1 MNKMKKMKKV
11 IFSILSIVVVLVILV
26 FSLRIYN
33 DYKCKDTNAL
43 KSPEYYKD
51 VTNISLY
58 PTDIDGVDVTYVD
71 EGRMQGFRFVPK
83 EKSHKGLVIC
93 FGGSE
98 GSPNFETAKRLAE
111 EGYETFALFMFGM
124 KNQEQTLRK
133 IPLEQFEDVIDYIN
147 KNIKDNKPISVL
159 GASKGAEYALN
170 LASKYSE
177 IDNLILI
184 APSSYNFAGLDFKDY
199 GSSWTYKG
207 KELPYIDIKKSSFSS
222 FLKNIIVPT
231 IIKSPISYKETYKSA
246 IEQDSSSQEKLIPV
260 KNVKANIL
268 MIAGEDDLMWDSFA
282 MAKKIKDQ
290 NPKAKI
296 YSYKG
301 AGHIFAGNGVL
312 NLGKI
317 RIATGGTTESN
328 DKAESESRKTIDAF
342 LKENHK

>member
-1 MNKMKKMKKV
+1 MKKIFFRIFLIV
-11 IFSILSIVVVLVILV
+11 IILVVLVFI
-26 FSLRIYN
+26 LRIYN
-33 DYKCKDTNAL
+33 DHKYKDNNAL
-43 KSPEYYKD
+43 KFPEYFKD

-58 PTDIDGVDVTYVD
+58 HTDIDGVDVTYVD

-98 GSPNFETAKRLAE
+98 GSPNFENAKILAK
-111 EGYETFALFMFGM
+111 EGYETLALFMFGM

-133 IPLEQFEDVIDYIN
+133 IPLEQFDDVIGYVN

-170 LASKYSE
+170 LASKYHE
-177 IDNLILI
+177 IDNLILM
-184 APSSYNFAGLDFKDY
+184 APSSYNFAGLDFNDY

-207 KELPYIDIKKSSFSS
+207 EELPYIDIKKSSFNS
-222 FLKNIIVPT
+222 FFKNIIVPAIT
-231 IIKSPISYKETYKSA
+231 KSPISFKETYNSA
-246 IEQDSSSQEKLIPV
+246 IEKDSTSKEKLIPV
-260 KNVKANIL
+260 KDVKANIL
-268 MIAGEDDLMWDSFA
+268 MIVGEDDLMWDSLA
-282 MAKKIKDQ
+282 MADKIKEQ

-296 YSYKG
+296 YSYKE
-301 AGHIFAGNGVL
+301 AGHIFAGTGVL

>member
-1 MNKMKKMKKV
+1 MKKMKKIFFG
-11 IFSILSIVVVLVILV
+11 IFSVIIILVVLV

-33 DYKCKDTNAL
+33 DHKYKDINAL
-43 KSPEYYKD
+43 NFPEYYKD

-58 PTDIDGVDVTYVD
+58 PTDINGVDVTYVD

-98 GSPNFETAKRLAE
+98 GSPNFENAKILAK

-124 KNQEQTLRK
+124 KNQESTLTK
-133 IPLEQFEDVIDYIN
+133 IPLEQFDDVINYIN

-170 LASKYSE
+170 LACKYPE

-184 APSSYNFAGLDFKDY
+184 SPSSYNFAGLDFKDY

-207 KELPYIDIKKSSFSS
+207 EELPYIDIKKSSFNS
-222 FLKNIIVPT
+222 FLKKIIVPA
-231 IIKSPISYKETYKSA
+231 IIKSPISFKDTYNSA
-246 IEQDSSSQEKLIPV
+246 IEKDSSSQEKLIPV

-268 MIAGEDDLMWDSFA
+268 MIAGEDDLMWDSLA

-290 NPKAKI
+290 NPNAKI
-296 YSYKG
+296 YPYKG

-317 RIATGGTTESN
+317 IIATGGTTESN
-328 DKAESESRKTIDAF
+328 EKARSESRKTIDAF

>member
-1 MNKMKKMKKV
+1 MKKIFFRIFLVV
-11 IFSILSIVVVLVILV
+11 IILVVLVFII
-26 FSLRIYN
+26 RIYN
-33 DYKCKDTNAL
+33 DHKNKDINVL
-43 KSPEYYKD
+43 NFPEYYKD

-58 PTDIDGVDVTYVD
+58 PTDIDGVYVTYVD
-71 EGRMQGFRFVPK
+71 EGGMQGFRFVPK
-83 EKSHKGLVIC
+83 EKSHKGLVVC

-111 EGYETFALFMFGM
+111 DGYETFALFMYGM
-124 KNQEQTLRK
+124 KNQQQTLRK
-133 IPLEQFEDVIDYIN
+133 IPLEQFEDVISYIN
-147 KNIKDNKPISVL
+147 KNVKDNKPISVL

-170 LASKYSE
+170 LASKYPE

-184 APSSYNFAGLDFKDY
+184 SPSSYNFAGLDFKDY

-207 KELPYIDIKKSSFSS
+207 KELPYIDIKKSSFNS
-222 FLKNIIVPT
+222 FLKNIIVPA
-231 IIKSPISYKETYKSA
+231 IIKSPISYKETYNSA
-246 IEQDSSSQEKLIPV
+246 IEEYLTSQEKLIPI

-268 MIAGEDDLMWDSFA
+268 MIVGEDDMMWDSLA
-282 MAKKIKDQ
+282 MANKIKEQ
-290 NPKAKI
+290 NSKAMI
-296 YSYKG
+296 YSYRG
-301 AGHIFAGNGVL
+301 AGHIFAGNGIL

>member
-1 MNKMKKMKKV
+1 MKKMKKIFFG
-11 IFSILSIVVVLVILV
+11 IFSVIIILVVLV

-33 DYKCKDTNAL
+33 DHKYKDINAL
-43 KSPEYYKD
+43 NFPEYYKD

-71 EGRMQGFRFVPK
+71 ECRMQGFRFVPK

-98 GSPNFETAKRLAE
+98 GSPNFENAKILAK

-124 KNQEQTLRK
+124 KNQESTLTK
-133 IPLEQFEDVIDYIN
+133 IPLEQFDDVINYIN

-170 LASKYSE
+170 LACKYPE

-184 APSSYNFAGLDFKDY
+184 SPSSYNFAGLDFKDY

-207 KELPYIDIKKSSFSS
+207 EQLPYIDIKKSSFSS

-231 IIKSPISYKETYKSA
+231 IIKSPISYKETYESA

-268 MIAGEDDLMWDSFA
+268 MMAGEDDLMWDSFA
-282 MAKKIKDQ
+282 MAKKIKEQ
-290 NPKAKI
+290 NPNAKI

-312 NLGKI
+312 NLGRI
-317 RIATGGTTESN
+317 RIATGGTIESN
-328 DKAESESRKTIDAF
+328 DKARSESRKTIDAF

>member
-1 MNKMKKMKKV
+1 MKKIFFR
-11 IFSILSIVVVLVILV
+11 IFSIVIILLVLVFI
-26 FSLRIYN
+26 LRIYN
-33 DYKCKDTNAL
+33 DHKYKDTNAL
-43 KSPEYYKD
+43 NFPEYYKD

-58 PTDIDGVDVTYVD
+58 PKDIDGVDVTYVD

-83 EKSHKGLVIC
+83 EKSHKGIVIC

-98 GSPNFETAKRLAE
+98 GSPNFENAKRLAKD
-111 EGYETFALFMFGM
+111 GYETLALFMFGM

-133 IPLEQFEDVIDYIN
+133 IPLEQFEDVINYVN

-170 LASKYSE
+170 LASKYPE

-184 APSSYNFAGLDFKDY
+184 SPSSYNFAGLDFKDY

-207 KELPYIDIKKSSFSS
+207 KELPYIDIKKSSFKS
-222 FLKNIIVPT
+222 FLKNVIVPN

-246 IEQDSSSQEKLIPV
+246 IEKDSLSQEKLISV

-268 MIAGEDDLMWDSFA
+268 MIAGEDDLMWDSLA

-290 NPKAKI
+290 NPNAKV

-317 RIATGGTTESN
+317 RIATGGTIEGN
-328 DKAESESRKTIDAF
+328 EKARSESRKTIDAF

>member
-1 MNKMKKMKKV
+1 MKKIFFR
-11 IFSILSIVVVLVILV
+11 IFSIVIILVVLVFI
-26 FSLRIYN
+26 LRIYN
-33 DYKCKDTNAL
+33 DHKYKDTNAL
-43 KSPEYYKD
+43 NFPEYYKD
-51 VTNISLY
+51 VTDISLY

-71 EGRMQGFRFVPK
+71 EGRMQGFRFLPK
-83 EKSHKGLVIC
+83 EKSHKGLIIC

-124 KNQEQTLRK
+124 KNQEQTLTK
-133 IPLEQFEDVIDYIN
+133 IPLEQFEDVINYIN

-170 LASKYSE
+170 LASKYPE

-184 APSSYNFAGLDFKDY
+184 SPSSYNFAGLDFKDY

-207 KELPYIDIKKSSFSS
+207 KELPYIDIKKSSFNS
-222 FLKNIIVPT
+222 FFKNIIVPT
-231 IIKSPISYKETYKSA
+231 ITKSPISFIESYNSA
-246 IEQDSSSQEKLIPV
+246 IKEDSTSKEKLIPI
-260 KNVKANIL
+260 KDVKANIL
-268 MIAGEDDLMWDSFA
+268 MIVGEDDLMWDSLA
-282 MAKKIKDQ
+282 MANKIKEQ

-296 YSYKG
+296 YSYKA
-301 AGHIFAGNGVL
+301 AGHIFAGNGIL

-317 RIATGGTTESN
+317 RVATGGTAESN

>member
-1 MNKMKKMKKV
+1 MKK
-11 IFSILSIVVVLVILV
+11 IFFRIFLIVFILVVLVFI
-26 FSLRIYN
+26 LRIYN
-33 DYKCKDTNAL
+33 DHKYKDNNAL
-43 KSPEYYKD
+43 KFPEYYKD
-51 VTNISLY
+51 VTNIGLY

-98 GSPNFETAKRLAE
+98 GSPNFETAKRLAK

-133 IPLEQFEDVIDYIN
+133 IPLEQFEDVLNYIN

-170 LASKYSE
+170 LASKYHE
-177 IDNLILI
+177 IDNLILM
-184 APSSYNFAGLDFKDY
+184 APSSYNFAGLDLKDY

-207 KELPYIDIKKSSFSS
+207 KELPYIDIKKSSFNSS
-222 FLKNIIVPT
+222 LKNIIVPS
-231 IIKSPISYKETYKSA
+231 IIKGPISYKETYNSA
-246 IEQDSSSQEKLIPV
+246 IKEDSLSQEKLIPV
-260 KNVKANIL
+260 KDIKANIL
-268 MIAGEDDLMWDSFA
+268 MIVGEDDMMWDSLA
-282 MAKKIKDQ
+282 MANKIKEQ

-301 AGHIFAGNGVL
+301 AGHIFAGNGVI

-317 RIATGGTTESN
+317 RIATGGTAENN
-328 DKAESESRKTIDAF
+328 DKAKSESRKIIDAF

>member
-1 MNKMKKMKKV
+1 MKKIFFRIFLVV
-11 IFSILSIVVVLVILV
+11 IILVVLV

-33 DYKCKDTNAL
+33 DHKYKDINAL
-43 KSPEYYKD
+43 NFPEYYKD

-71 EGRMQGFRFVPK
+71 EGRMQGFRFIPK

-133 IPLEQFEDVIDYIN
+133 IPLEQFEDVISYIN
-147 KNIKDNKPISVL
+147 KNIKDNKPINVL

-170 LASKYSE
+170 LASKYPE

-184 APSSYNFAGLDFKDY
+184 SPSSYNFAGLDFKDY

-207 KELPYIDIKKSSFSS
+207 KELPYIDIKKSSFNS
-222 FLKNIIVPT
+222 FLKNIIVPA
-231 IIKSPISYKETYKSA
+231 IIKSPISYKETYNSA
-246 IEQDSSSQEKLIPV
+246 IEEDLTSQEKLIPI

-268 MIAGEDDLMWDSFA
+268 MIVGEDDMMWDSLA
-282 MAKKIKDQ
+282 MANKIKEQ
-290 NPKAKI
+290 NSKAMI
-296 YSYKG
+296 YSYRG
-301 AGHIFAGNGVL
+301 AGHIFAGNGIL

-317 RIATGGTTESN
+317 RIATGGTIEGN
-328 DKAESESRKTIDAF
+328 EKARSESRKTIDAF

>member
-1 MNKMKKMKKV
+1 
-11 IFSILSIVVVLVILV
+11 
-26 FSLRIYN
+26 
-33 DYKCKDTNAL
+33 
-43 KSPEYYKD
+43 
-51 VTNISLY
+51 
-58 PTDIDGVDVTYVD
+58 
-71 EGRMQGFRFVPK
+71 
-83 EKSHKGLVIC
+83 
-93 FGGSE
+93 
-98 GSPNFETAKRLAE
+98 
-111 EGYETFALFMFGM
+111 MFGM

-133 IPLEQFEDVIDYIN
+133 IPLEQFEDVINYIN

-177 IDNLILI
+177 IDNLILM

-207 KELPYIDIKKSSFSS
+207 KELPYIDIKKSSFNS
-222 FLKNIIVPT
+222 FFKNIIVPN
-231 IIKSPISYKETYKSA
+231 IIKSPISYKETYNSA
-246 IEQDSSSQEKLIPV
+246 IEKDSSSQEKLIPV
-260 KNVKANIL
+260 KDVKANIL
-268 MIAGEDDLMWDSFA
+268 MIVGEDDLMWDSLA
-282 MAKKIKDQ
+282 MADKIKEQ

-296 YSYKG
+296 YSYKE
-301 AGHIFAGNGVL
+301 AGHIFASNGVL

>member
-1 MNKMKKMKKV
+1 MKKIFFRIFLVV
-11 IFSILSIVVVLVILV
+11 IILVVLV

-33 DYKCKDTNAL
+33 DHKYKDINAL
-43 KSPEYYKD
+43 NFPEYYKD

-111 EGYETFALFMFGM
+111 EGYETFALFMYGM
-124 KNQEQTLRK
+124 KNQQQTLRK
-133 IPLEQFEDVIDYIN
+133 IPLEQFEDVISYIN

-170 LASKYSE
+170 LASKYPE

-184 APSSYNFAGLDFKDY
+184 SPSSYNFAGLDFKDY

-207 KELPYIDIKKSSFSS
+207 KELPYIDIKKSSFNS
-222 FLKNIIVPT
+222 FLKNIIVPA
-231 IIKSPISYKETYKSA
+231 IIKSPISYKETYNSA
-246 IEQDSSSQEKLIPV
+246 IEEDSTSQEKLIPI

-268 MIAGEDDLMWDSFA
+268 MIVGEDDLMWDSLA
-282 MAKKIKDQ
+282 MANKIKEQ
-290 NPKAKI
+290 NPNAKL

-312 NLGKI
+312 NLGI
-317 RIATGGTTESN
+317 TRIATGGTIEEN
-328 DKAESESRKTIDAF
+328 EKARSESRKTIDAF

>member
-1 MNKMKKMKKV
+1 MKKIFFR
-11 IFSILSIVVVLVILV
+11 IFSIVIILVVLVFI
-26 FSLRIYN
+26 LRIYN
-33 DYKCKDTNAL
+33 DHKYKDNNAF
-43 KSPEYYKD
+43 KFPEYYKD

-83 EKSHKGLVIC
+83 EKLHKGLVIC
-93 FGGSE
+93 FGGSD
-98 GSPNFETAKRLAE
+98 GGPNFETAKRLAE

-133 IPLEQFEDVIDYIN
+133 IPLEQFEDVINYIN

-207 KELPYIDIKKSSFSS
+207 KELPYIGIKKSSFNS
-222 FLKNIIVPT
+222 FLKNIIVPN
-231 IIKSPISYKETYKSA
+231 IIKSPISYKETYNSA
-246 IEQDSSSQEKLIPV
+246 IEKDSSSQEKLIPA
-260 KNVKANIL
+260 KGVKANIL
-268 MIAGEDDLMWDSFA
+268 LIVGEDDMMWDSLA
-282 MAKKIKDQ
+282 MANKIKEQ

-301 AGHIFAGNGVL
+301 AGHIFAGNGIL

-317 RIATGGTTESN
+317 RVATGGTAESN
-328 DKAESESRKTIDAF
+328 EKAKSESRKTIDDF

>member
-1 MNKMKKMKKV
+1 MKKIFFRFFLAV
-11 IFSILSIVVVLVILV
+11 IIILALV
-26 FSLRIYN
+26 FILRIYN
-33 DYKCKDTNAL
+33 DHKYKDTNAL
-43 KSPEYYKD
+43 KFPEYFKD
-51 VTNISLY
+51 VTDTSLY

-71 EGRMQGFRFVPK
+71 EGKMQGFRFVPK

-98 GSPNFETAKRLAE
+98 GSPNFENAKRLAE
-111 EGYETFALFMFGM
+111 DGYETFALFMFGM

-133 IPLEQFEDVIDYIN
+133 IPLEQFEDVINYIN

-170 LASKYSE
+170 LACKYPE

-207 KELPYIDIKKSSFSS
+207 KELPYIDIKKSSFNS
-222 FLKNIIVPT
+222 FLKNILVPA
-231 IIKSPISYKETYKSA
+231 IIKSPISFKDTYNSA
-246 IEQDSSSQEKLIPV
+246 IEKDSSSQEKLIPV

-268 MIAGEDDLMWDSFA
+268 MIAGEDDLMWDSLA

-290 NPKAKI
+290 NPNAKI
-296 YSYKG
+296 YPYKG

-317 RIATGGTTESN
+317 IIATGGTTESN
-328 DKAESESRKTIDAF
+328 EKARSESRKTIDAF

>member
-1 MNKMKKMKKV
+1 MKKV
-11 IFSILSIVVVLVILV
+11 FFRIFLVVIVIIALV
-26 FSLRIYN
+26 FILRIYN
-33 DYKCKDTNAL
+33 DKKYKDINSL
-43 KSPEYYKD
+43 NFPEYYKD

-71 EGRMQGFRFVPK
+71 EGKMQGFRFVPM

-93 FGGSE
+93 YGGSE
-98 GSPNFETAKRLAE
+98 GSPNFENAEILAK

-133 IPLEQFEDVIDYIN
+133 IPLEQFEDVINYIN

-170 LASKYSE
+170 LASKYPE

-184 APSSYNFAGLDFKDY
+184 APSAYNFAGLDFNDY
-199 GSSWTYKG
+199 GSSWTYK
-207 KELPYIDIKKSSFSS
+207 EEQLPYIDIKQSSFSS
-222 FLKNIIVPT
+222 LLKNIIVPT
-231 IIKSPISYKETYKSA
+231 IIKSPISYKETYESA

-282 MAKKIKDQ
+282 MAKKIKGQ
-290 NPKAKI
+290 NPNAKL

-312 NLGKI
+312 NLGRI
-317 RIATGGTTESN
+317 RIATGGTIEGN
-328 DKAESESRKTIDAF
+328 DKARSESRKTIDAF

>member
-1 MNKMKKMKKV
+1 MKKIFFI
-11 IFSILSIVVVLVILV
+11 IFSFIIILLALV
-26 FSLRIYN
+26 FILRIYN
-33 DYKCKDTNAL
+33 DHKYKEIGVLNFPK
-43 KSPEYYKD
+43 YYKD
-51 VTNISLY
+51 VTNITLY
-58 PTDIDGVDVTYVD
+58 PTDIDGVDVNYVD

-83 EKSHKGLVIC
+83 EKLHKGLVIC

-98 GSPNFETAKRLAE
+98 GSPNFENAKILAK

-124 KNQEQTLRK
+124 KNQKQTLRK
-133 IPLEQFEDVIDYIN
+133 IPLEQFEDVINYIN

-170 LASKYSE
+170 LASKYPE

-184 APSSYNFAGLDFKDY
+184 SPSSYNFAGLDFKDY

-207 KELPYIDIKKSSFSS
+207 EQLPYIDIKQSSFNS

-231 IIKSPISYKETYKSA
+231 IIKSPISYKESYKSA

-282 MAKKIKDQ
+282 MAKKIKEQ

-328 DKAESESRKTIDAF
+328 DKARSESRKTIDAF

>member
-1 MNKMKKMKKV
+1 MKKIFFRIFLVV
-11 IFSILSIVVVLVILV
+11 IILVVLV

-33 DYKCKDTNAL
+33 DHKYKDINAL
-43 KSPEYYKD
+43 NFPEYYKD

-111 EGYETFALFMFGM
+111 EGYETFALFMYGM
-124 KNQEQTLRK
+124 KNQQQTLRK
-133 IPLEQFEDVIDYIN
+133 IPLEQFENVISYIN

-170 LASKYSE
+170 LASKYPE

-184 APSSYNFAGLDFKDY
+184 SPSSYNFAGLDFKDY

-207 KELPYIDIKKSSFSS
+207 KELPYIDIKKSSFNS
-222 FLKNIIVPT
+222 FLKNIIVPN
-231 IIKSPISYKETYKSA
+231 IIKSPISYKETYNSA
-246 IEQDSSSQEKLIPV
+246 IEEDSTSQEKLIPI

-268 MIAGEDDLMWDSFA
+268 MIVGEDDLMWDSLA
-282 MAKKIKDQ
+282 MANKIKEQ
-290 NPKAKI
+290 NPKAMI

-301 AGHIFAGNGVL
+301 AGHIFAGNGIL

-317 RIATGGTTESN
+317 RIATGGIIEGN
-328 DKAESESRKTIDAF
+328 EKARSESRKTIDAF

>member
-1 MNKMKKMKKV
+1 MKK
-11 IFSILSIVVVLVILV
+11 IFFRIISIVIILQALV
-26 FSLRIYN
+26 FILRIYN
-33 DYKCKDTNAL
+33 DHKYKDSNNL
-43 KSPEYYKD
+43 KLSEYYKD
-51 VTNISLY
+51 VNDISLY
-58 PTDIDGVDVTYVD
+58 PIATDGVDVTYVD
-71 EGRMQGFRFVPK
+71 EGRMQGFRFIPK

-111 EGYETFALFMFGM
+111 EGYETFPLFMFGM

-133 IPLEQFEDVIDYIN
+133 ISLEQFEDVINYIN

-207 KELPYIDIKKSSFSS
+207 KELPYIDIKKSSFNS
-222 FLKNIIVPT
+222 FLKNIIVSN
-231 IIKSPISYKETYKSA
+231 IIKSPISYKETYNSA
-246 IEQDSSSQEKLIPV
+246 IEKDSSSQEKLIPV
-260 KNVKANIL
+260 KDVKANIL
-268 MIAGEDDLMWDSFA
+268 MIVGEDDLMWDSLA
-282 MAKKIKDQ
+282 MANKIKEE

-301 AGHIFAGNGVL
+301 AGHIFAGNGIINIKKV
-312 NLGKI
+312 
-317 RIATGGTTESN
+317 RIATGGTAEDNKKAKIESI
-328 DKAESESRKTIDAF
+328 KAIDAF
-342 LKENHK
+342 LNENHK

>member
-1 MNKMKKMKKV
+1 MNKIKKIFFS
-11 IFSILSIVVVLVILV
+11 IFSIVIILVILV

-33 DYKCKDTNAL
+33 DYKYKDINVL
-43 KSPEYYKD
+43 NFPKYYKD

-83 EKSHKGLVIC
+83 KKSHKGLVIC
-93 FGGSE
+93 YGGSE
-98 GSPNFETAKRLAE
+98 GSPNFESAKRLAE

-124 KNQEQTLRK
+124 KNQEPTLTK
-133 IPLEQFEDVIDYIN
+133 IPLEQFEDVINYIN

-170 LASKYSE
+170 LACKYPE

-184 APSSYNFAGLDFKDY
+184 SPSSYNFAGLDFKDY

-207 KELPYIDIKKSSFSS
+207 KQLPYIDTKKSSFSS

-246 IEQDSSSQEKLIPV
+246 IEQDPSSPEKLIPV

-268 MIAGEDDLMWDSFA
+268 MIVGEDDLMWDSFA
-282 MAKKIKDQ
+282 MAKKIKEQ
-290 NPKAKI
+290 NPNAKI

-317 RIATGGTTESN
+317 RITTGGTIEGN
-328 DKAESESRKTIDAF
+328 EKARSESRKTIAAF

>member
-1 MNKMKKMKKV
+1 MKKIFFR
-11 IFSILSIVVVLVILV
+11 IFSIVIILVVLVFI
-26 FSLRIYN
+26 LRIYN
-33 DYKCKDTNAL
+33 DHKYKDNNAF
-43 KSPEYYKD
+43 KFPEYYKD

-71 EGRMQGFRFVPK
+71 EGRMQGFRFMPK
-83 EKSHKGLVIC
+83 EKLHKGLVIC
-93 FGGSE
+93 FGGSD
-98 GSPNFETAKRLAE
+98 GGPNFETAKRLAE

-133 IPLEQFEDVIDYIN
+133 IPLEQFEDVISYIN
-147 KNIKDNKPISVL
+147 KNIKDNKPISVVA
-159 GASKGAEYALN
+159 ASKGAEYALN
-170 LASKYSE
+170 LASKYPE
-177 IDNLILI
+177 IDNLILM

-207 KELPYIDIKKSSFSS
+207 KELPYIDIKKSSFNS
-222 FLKNIIVPT
+222 FLKNIIVPS
-231 IIKSPISYKETYKSA
+231 IIKSPISFKETYKSA
-246 IEQDSSSQEKLIPV
+246 IEKDSTSKEKLIPA
-260 KNVKANIL
+260 KDVKANIL
-268 MIAGEDDLMWDSFA
+268 MIVGEDDLMWDSLA
-282 MAKKIKDQ
+282 MANKIKEQ

-317 RIATGGTTESN
+317 RVATGGTAESN
-328 DKAESESRKTIDAF
+328 EKAKSESRKTIDDF